1 MVVTRVTKSCVSFM
15 KDGND
20 TSMLARI
27 LCCGIL
33 VVVTRVT
40 KSCVSFMKDGSCLT
54 SGCSQKSTKLEIF
67 SVTLLTLDTIDWIFV
82 KFL

>member
-1 MVVTRVTKSCVSFM
+1 
-15 KDGND
+15 
-20 TSMLARI
+20 MLARI

-67 SVTLLTLDTIDWIFV
+67 SVTLLTLDTIGLIPIG
-82 KFL
+82 FL